1 MKKVAP
7 LIERP
12 AGKSAAAR
20 ARKSLDA
27 LRNHARLTLV
37 GAPPPPEAMVAFKR
51 VLEAMAEGG
60 GVAVV
65 PLDAELT
72 TQDAADLLGISRPS
86 LVKLLDQG
94 AIPYRTLGVH
104 RRLKATDV
112 LAYRRTRDAKRRR
125 ALDKLAAE
133 NQRLGLYED

>member
-1 MKKVAP
+1 MKKAAP

-27 LRNHARLTLV
+27 LRNHARLTLG
-37 GAPPPPEAMVAFKR
+37 GAPQPAEAVVAFRR
-51 VLEAMAEGG
+51 VLEAIAEGG
-60 GVAVV
+60 GVAVL

-72 TQDAADLLGISRPS
+72 TQEAADLLGISRPS

-94 AIPYRTLGVH
+94 AIPFRTIGVH
-104 RRLKATDV
+104 RRLRAIDV
-112 LAYRRTRDAKRRR
+112 LAHRKTRDTKRRR

-133 NQRLGLYED
+133 NQRLGLYDD

>member
-1 MKKVAP
+1 MKKATP

-12 AGKSAAAR
+12 AGKAAAAR

-27 LRNHARLTLV
+27 LRNHARLTLG
-37 GAPPPPEAMVAFKR
+37 GAPPPTEAVVAFKR

-60 GVAVV
+60 GVAVL

-72 TQDAADLLGISRPS
+72 TQEAADLLGISRPS
-86 LVKLLDQG
+86 LVKLLDRG
-94 AIPYRTLGVH
+94 AIPYRTIGVH
-104 RRLKATDV
+104 RRLRAIDV
-112 LAYRRTRDAKRRR
+112 LAHRKARDTKRRR

-133 NQRLGLYED
+133 NQRLGLYDD